1 MAGNDTSEDG
11 GIIFME
17 SDHIPVF
24 IPSDANGTNKN
35 QPGRESPNIGVQDQE
50 IEGTGGFE
58 KAQSDQQ

>member
-50 IEGTGGFE
+50 IEGTGDF
-58 KAQSDQQ
+58 